1 MEPRSRRT
9 AIAACDAVIPARLPF
24 TQRLQRRPT
33 ASWDPQPSRRP
44 YRMIGRWMKLPPYKV
59 AVTRTERRKR
69 AYGFEAHGR
78 MPLRKEQHGRPQGQQ
93 ASNEQTNGT
102 RRLPGELPTGRGRLT
117 SRKCTGRA
125 RVRSNRQRPLG
136 RRSINNVHTLTDES
150 GPRPLR
156 VPPVYPPNGFTD
168 SRTLSSKCFSTFPH
182 GTCLL
187 SVSP

>member
-1 MEPRSRRT
+1 MRCCHPGMV
-9 AIAACDAVIPARLPF
+9 AIHAA
-24 TQRLQRRPT
+24 TSTRRPA
-33 ASWDPQPSRRP
+33 ASWDPQASPSP
-44 YRMIGRWMKLPPYKV
+44 DGGLGVLIPLTETPADIAATPG
-59 AVTRTERRKR
+59 TERRKR